1 MLQIDIKLEDED
13 KVMRLLTYI
22 PVSYEHLV
30 VTLLY
35 GKETLE
41 LEKVSGALLDHYQR
55 KYKDSAE
62 SSGEGLI
69 VKGYQDR
76 GRKEERQG

>member
-1 MLQIDIKLEDED
+1 MTEGTDLRQHINTFKQIINDMLQIDIKLEDED

-35 GKETLE
+35 EKETLE
-41 LEKVSGALLDHYQR
+41 LEEVSGAPLDHYQ
-55 KYKDSAE
+55 
-62 SSGEGLI
+62 
-69 VKGYQDR
+69 
-76 GRKEERQG
+76 